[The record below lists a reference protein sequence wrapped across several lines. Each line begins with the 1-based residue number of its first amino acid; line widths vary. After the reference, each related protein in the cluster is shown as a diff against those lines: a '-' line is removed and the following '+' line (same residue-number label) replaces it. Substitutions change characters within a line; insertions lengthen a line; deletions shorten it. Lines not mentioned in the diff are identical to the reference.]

1 MSNKETLQ
9 SYNKNLGKNNETLAS
24 ILNTINNLPEAGSGD
39 GDNKL
44 LASYIATIDTSRGEN
59 ITIIPDGVTN
69 IGAGKY
75 QNKYDMKIT
84 KLPDTIQTIGDT
96 AFASCQQMAISK
108 LPLLLVSAGKN
119 AFSGCQSITELTAY
133 ENAVDF
139 GQYCFNC
146 VNLKKITFLA
156 STVKLGNYC
165 FTGATNIT
173 AILMPNLTG
182 VPNIST
188 VAFTTSGITS
198 NKGFVYVPDDL
209 LEDIKTGISNY
220 ANYFKGMSE
229 YTE

>member
-9 SYNKNLGKNNETLAS
+9 SYNTNLNKNNETLSS
-24 ILNTINNLPEAGSGD
+24 ILETINNLPEAGGGD
-39 GDNKL
+39 EGL
-44 LASYIATIDTSRGEN
+44 LASFIATIDTSRGEN
-59 ITIIPDGVTN
+59 ITVIPEGVTD
-69 IGAGKY
+69 IGAGKF

-84 KLPDTIQTIGDT
+84 KLPDTIQTIGDNGFT
-96 AFASCQQMAISK
+96 NCQQLTINE
-108 LPLLLVSAGKN
+108 LPLSLVSAGKN
-119 AFSGCQSITELTAY
+119 AFTGCQGITELTAY
-133 ENAVDF
+133 ENANNF

-156 STVKLGNYC
+156 PNLTLGNYC
-165 FTGATNIT
+165 FTGATNIN
-173 AILMPNLTG
+173 AILMPNLTS
-182 VPNIST
+182 VPSIST

-198 NKGFVYVPDDL
+198 NKGFVYVPDGL